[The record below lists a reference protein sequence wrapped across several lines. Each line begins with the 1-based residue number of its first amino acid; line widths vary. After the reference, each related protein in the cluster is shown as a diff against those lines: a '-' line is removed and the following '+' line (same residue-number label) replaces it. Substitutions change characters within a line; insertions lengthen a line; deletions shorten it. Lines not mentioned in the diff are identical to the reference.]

1 MTLSLN
7 SAMTSYPQRAVIY
20 HQVKAKLL
28 IYSFCEKKSSAI
40 HSLRNSLRN
49 RQLSLLALEFT
60 DYARL

>member
-1 MTLSLN
+1 
-7 SAMTSYPQRAVIY
+7 MTSYPQRAVIY

-28 IYSFCEKKSSAI
+28 IYSFCEKESSVI